1 MSALMPMMDFASFQ
15 DYSQVTKQ
23 FPRVWT
29 VTVLLED
36 LTKATFT
43 VENCSSAYRAQEE
56 TFLYLKYRVYKK

>member
-1 MSALMPMMDFASFQ
+1 MSALMPLMDFASFL
-15 DYSQVTKQ
+15 DYSQVSKLGD
-23 FPRVWT
+23 RSWS

-43 VENCSSAYRAQEE
+43 IENCKSSYRAQEE